1 MKYIYALLF
10 YCIPFISLQAQ
21 TLYKIQNDKGLY
33 GYIDKSTDKLVVPC
47 KYIHAYTDTIKSIG
61 FAFDAK
67 TKKIVCFNSKGT
79 FLFNV
84 FRLDNGPDYIKE
96 GLFRIINEE
105 NLIGFADS
113 LGNVVIPPVFKFAYP
128 FSHGKAKVT
137 FTGKSNNVKG
147 DGYHYFWDSNSW
159 FYISRP

>member
-1 MKYIYALLF
+1 M
-10 YCIPFISLQAQ
+10 
-21 TLYKIQNDKGLY
+21 
-33 GYIDKSTDKLVVPC
+33 
-47 KYIHAYTDTIKSIG
+47 
-61 FAFDAK
+61 
-67 TKKIVCFNSKGT
+67 
-79 FLFNV
+79 
-84 FRLDNGPDYIKE
+84 FRFDNGPDYIKE

-147 DGYHYFWDSNSW
+147 DFGDSNSW